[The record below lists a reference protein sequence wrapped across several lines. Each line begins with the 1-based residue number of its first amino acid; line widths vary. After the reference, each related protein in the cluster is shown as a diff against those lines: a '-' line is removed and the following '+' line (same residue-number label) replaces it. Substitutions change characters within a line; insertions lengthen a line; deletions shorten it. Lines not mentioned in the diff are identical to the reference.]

1 MIHWNRDISCYF
13 KHWLPLDGK
22 IYIDLN
28 TNNECIS
35 QCFIWFSHLNFLH
48 VFTLI
53 LPANLFFPLLS
64 CFWFF
69 FNRENKVL
77 ILIPVSDP
85 IKYEFPVIKFL
96 QLFLKSYSSLLI
108 CRPWSFSELAVGWM
122 SLHKKPYES
131 HIFSCFHLLDFLI
144 QNFH

>member
-22 IYIDLN
+22 IYIDLKQWVYL
-28 TNNECIS
+28 TV
-35 QCFIWFSHLNFLH
+35 FYL
-48 VFTLI
+48 VFTFKFPSCFHI
-53 LPANLFFPLLS
+53 DFACKPFFPPPVLFL
-64 CFWFF
+64 FF